1 MLPGPFHDDSR
12 EHCLVA
18 QPQHNEA
25 LARRRGST
33 LSRAFAVTSTAGL
46 MHTASKHQARLVSL
60 DYQEEVETRSVERAI
75 DTVLARRQAREQQDR

>member
-1 MLPGPFHDDSR
+1 
-12 EHCLVA
+12 VA

-33 LSRAFAVTSTAGL
+33 LGRAFAVTSA
-46 MHTASKHQARLVSL
+46 
-60 DYQEEVETRSVERAI
+60 ERAI